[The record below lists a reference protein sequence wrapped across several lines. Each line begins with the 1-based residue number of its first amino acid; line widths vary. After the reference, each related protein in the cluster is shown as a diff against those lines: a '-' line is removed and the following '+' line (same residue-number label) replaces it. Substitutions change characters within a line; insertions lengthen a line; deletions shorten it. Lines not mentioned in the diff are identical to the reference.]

1 MMEKTMLT
9 PTELQTRT
17 TLTMKPAS
25 AHAGLSS
32 LFAAAVVSRSFCQM
46 LLSNPEQALSQ
57 GYMGN
62 RFGLSTEDASL
73 IVSIN
78 AQSLP
83 DLAQQVVNTLG
94 R

>member
-9 PTELQTRT
+9 PTELQART

-32 LFAAAVVSRSFCQM
+32 LFAAAVVSRSFCQA
-46 LLSNPEQALSQ
+46 LLSDPEQALRQ
-57 GYMGN
+57 GYMGKG
-62 RFGLSTEDASL
+62 FALSPEDAAL

-78 AQSLP
+78 ARSLP
-83 DLAQQVVNTLG
+83 ELAQQVVQTLG
-94 R
+94 A